1 MSTALFE
8 NIVFGPVSSRRLG
21 VSLGVNLLPRH
32 GKLCNF
38 DCIYCECGWNE
49 EHRDDKVLPTVEQ
62 VAAALEARL
71 AEFSSEG
78 KRIDTITFSGNGEP
92 TVHPDFPEIIRRT
105 IELRDRFFP
114 QAKVSVLS
122 NATMIW
128 EKDVR
133 DALMKVDNPILKL
146 DSADIEVVRAV
157 NRPRGEY
164 SIETV
169 LEGMEAF
176 KGDFILQSILFRGSG
191 YDMSDTGRL
200 ERWYEIVRRV
210 RPREIML
217 YTIDR
222 DTPQKGLSKVTVSEM
237 EKIAEPLVKEG
248 FRVQIRG

>member
-38 DCIYCECGWNE
+38 NCIYCECGWNE

-78 KRIDTITFSGNGEP
+78 KRIDTI
-92 TVHPDFPEIIRRT
+92 PEIIRRT
-105 IELRDRFFP
+105 LELRDRFFP

-128 EKDVR
+128 KKDVR

-169 LEGMEAF
+169 LEGMEVF